1 VTLRRRTSVILLTLA
16 ALLPGCVLVGIG
28 SGPPERDAG
37 PGPAEVARMTERY
50 LAALRDGDLEAARRE
65 VCTEGFFAASEED
78 FHAFH
83 GRGHPRPASFEVRE
97 AVQQRAGGGVG
108 AGTSVT
114 HRPEATVRFE
124 DGQEVE
130 VTVWFEGGGV
140 CDLLAPDDPLAE
152 RLDPSP
158 KGAAR

>member
-1 VTLRRRTSVILLTLA
+1 VRTRTLAAVGLLA
-16 ALLPGCVLVGIG
+16 ALLSGCVVAGFG
-28 SGPPERDAG
+28 AGPPDREPG
-37 PGPAEVARMTERY
+37 PGPEAVEEMAERY
-50 LAALRDGDLEAARRE
+50 LTALRDGDLEAARRE
-65 VCTEGFFAASEED
+65 VCTEGFFAASDED
-78 FHAFH
+78 FHAH
-83 GRGHPRPASFEVRE
+83 HDGRHPRPTSFEVRE
-97 AVQQRAGGGVG
+97 ATQRHTGGGVG
-108 AGTSVT
+108 QGSSVS

-140 CDLLAPDDPLAE
+140 CDLIAPDDPLAE

>member
-1 VTLRRRTSVILLTLA
+1 VTLRGRTSVTLLALA
-16 ALLPGCVLVGIG
+16 ALLPGCVLAGIG

-65 VCTEGFFAASEED
+65 VCTEGFFAATEED
-78 FHAFH
+78 FHAH
-83 GRGHPRPASFEVRE
+83 HDGTHPRPASFEVRE
-97 AVQQRAGGGVG
+97 AVQRHTGGGVG
-108 AGTSVT
+108 PGSSTSY
-114 HRPEATVRFE
+114 RPEATVRFE

-130 VTVWFEGGGV
+130 VTVWFQGGGV
-140 CDLLAPDDPLAE
+140 CDLIAPDDPLAE

>member
-1 VTLRRRTSVILLTLA
+1 VRTRTLATVGLLA
-16 ALLPGCVLVGIG
+16 ALLPGCVLAGFG
-28 SGPPERDAG
+28 TGPPDREPG
-37 PGPAEVARMTERY
+37 PGPEAVEEMAERY

-78 FHAFH
+78 FLAFH
-83 GRGHPRPASFEVRE
+83 GSGHHPRPVSFEVRE
-97 AVQQRAGGGVG
+97 AVQRSAGGGPG
-108 AGTSVT
+108 MPGTT

-140 CDLLAPDDPLAE
+140 CGMTSPGDPLAE

-158 KGAAR
+158 KGAAS